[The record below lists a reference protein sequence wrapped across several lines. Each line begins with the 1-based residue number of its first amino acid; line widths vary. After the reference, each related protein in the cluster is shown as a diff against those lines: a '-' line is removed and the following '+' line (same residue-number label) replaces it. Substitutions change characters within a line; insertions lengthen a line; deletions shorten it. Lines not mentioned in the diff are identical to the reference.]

1 MVSVFPNLCLW
12 RRSLRSNVGRIDPE
26 KLYRATLKGMRL
38 FMCNANLQSACT
50 STSSVSY
57 IMAFHFG
64 FFNLSGFF
72 QDPHTA
78 VKGKCYF
85 PPHSPQL

>member
-1 MVSVFPNLCLW
+1 
-12 RRSLRSNVGRIDPE
+12 
-26 KLYRATLKGMRL
+26 MRL

-50 STSSVSY
+50 STSSISY
-57 IMAFHFG
+57 IVAFYFG
-64 FFNLSGFF
+64 FFNFSGFF

-78 VKGKCYF
+78 VKGKCDF

>member
-1 MVSVFPNLCLW
+1 
-12 RRSLRSNVGRIDPE
+12 
-26 KLYRATLKGMRL
+26 
-38 FMCNANLQSACT
+38 MCNANLQSACT

-57 IMAFHFG
+57 IVAFYFG
-64 FFNLSGFF
+64 FFNFSGFF

-78 VKGKCYF
+78 VKGKCDF